1 MKQFL
6 PLLLI
11 LFVLGCKQDAKNASE
26 DTATDVESADLNVQ
40 LVCEDIG
47 STDERPHFGVYLI
60 VNNSKTKIKEIAVA
74 CEALDAG
81 NFVNYEIPTEALA
94 AVGGWWAGAGDY
106 FYARKIGEKVIVYY
120 AGVDEAMA
128 EPGYPYEVIATY
140 ENGKFS
146 VEIPEMEAE

>member
-1 MKQFL
+1 MKQLL

-11 LFVLGCKQDAKNASE
+11 LFVLGCKQDVKNAAGAGSN
-26 DTATDVESADLNVQ
+26 VSESADLNVQ
-40 LVCEDIG
+40 LMCEDIG

-74 CEALDAG
+74 CEVLDSAQ
-81 NFVNYEIPTEALA
+81 FANYEIPAEALA

-146 VEIPEMEAE
+146 VEIPKMEAE